1 MWFFYYYYYFT
12 ILWWFLPCI
21 HMNQP
26 WAYMCSPFWTSLPP
40 PVLETCTKLHKIWK
54 VKGSCSPY
62 ALKVVTVRGKVR
74 QTQKS
79 GRCQSALFLLP
90 HATASRASCSSCLPP
105 PLTKGWNANPQEA
118 ISRTRSQPC
127 PDFYTRPLSDPS
139 QQTPLKLWLD
149 HATATEDDLVTPL
162 IHPFSFLD
170 PSFSSFSFWSQQA
183 LLQQFE

>member
-1 MWFFYYYYYFT
+1 
-12 ILWWFLPCI
+12 
-21 HMNQP
+21 MNQP
-26 WAYMCSPFWTSLPP
+26 WTYMCSPFWTSLPP

-62 ALKVVTVRGKVR
+62 ALKVVTVRGKMR

-105 PLTKGWNANPQEA
+105 PLTKGWDANPQRLYLGPGPRLA
-118 ISRTRSQPC
+118 QTSTLAPLVIPHSRLPSSSDLTM
-127 PDFYTRPLSDPS
+127 PLL
-139 QQTPLKLWLD
+139 QK
-149 HATATEDDLVTPL
+149 DDLVTPS
-162 IHPFSFLD
+162 IHPLSFLD